1 MSEDEIVIPQ
11 TPKPPIVPAVIA
23 LVLFSAA
30 YGIGHLTLTAPMPVG
45 LETTPEEEV
54 EQEEQD
60 LGPPPRRY
68 VSFPVSLSAN
78 VPKWGTLLLDIG
90 MAVHQELPEAVTDT
104 FLEDSARFSAPLS
117 QAMLEAVEDPDAKA
131 LEDLQRIMLPL
142 LRDAM
147 NEVISSDKLPD
158 PVLEI
163 YILKL
168 ISTGS

>member
-1 MSEDEIVIPQ
+1 
-11 TPKPPIVPAVIA
+11 
-23 LVLFSAA
+23 
-30 YGIGHLTLTAPMPVG
+30 
-45 LETTPEEEV
+45 
-54 EQEEQD
+54 
-60 LGPPPRRY
+60 
-68 VSFPVSLSAN
+68 

-104 FLEDSARFSAPLS
+104 FLEDSAQFSAPLS